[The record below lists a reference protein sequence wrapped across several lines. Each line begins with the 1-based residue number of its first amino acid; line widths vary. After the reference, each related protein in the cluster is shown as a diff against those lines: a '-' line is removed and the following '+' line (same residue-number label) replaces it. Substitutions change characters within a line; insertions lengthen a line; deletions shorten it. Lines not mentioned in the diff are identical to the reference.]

1 MANLK
6 EIDLNIKQDLKGSTS
21 FMAVGFRSSEVTSSL
36 KEGNHLWPARL
47 SSNQNSLCW
56 DWGSDAC

>member
-21 FMAVGFRSSEVTSSL
+21 FMAVGFRSSEFTSSL
-36 KEGNHLWPARL
+36 KERNHLLVARL
-47 SSNQNSLCW
+47 SSNQKSLYW
-56 DWGSDAC
+56 EWGREDC